1 MRLPQSQA
9 NFLKQSLLTLEPTSE
24 VYLFGSRA
32 FRSECRSPMKIDPK
46 ELQMLLLTHWDV
58 LQRSLMSLQQ
68 STNKTRQLLQ
78 QSEFSFE
85 ELESIDSLTSKF
97 SRTSDIYLQKVLRS
111 IWMLLR
117 EDTVPLIDLLN
128 RAEKLM
134 IIVSAEEL
142 LQMRD
147 IRNQIA
153 HEYLPEAVPELASEV
168 VVLTTLLQK
177 NIEQTERFLGQRGWL
192 E

>member
-1 MRLPQSQA
+1 MR
-9 NFLKQSLLTLEPTSE
+9 T
-24 VYLFGSRA
+24 
-32 FRSECRSPMKIDPK
+32 DPK
-46 ELQMLLLTHWDV
+46 ELQILLLTHWDV
-58 LQRSLMSLQQ
+58 LQRSLNSLE
-68 STNKTRQLLQ
+68 

-85 ELESIDSLTSKF
+85 ELESVDSLTSKF
-97 SRTSDIYLQKVLRS
+97 SRTYDIYLQKVLRS

-134 IIVSAEEL
+134 IIVSAEEF

-153 HEYLPEAVPELASEV
+153 HEYLPEAVPELAKEV
-168 VVLTTLLQK
+168 VVMITLLKK
-177 NIEQTERFLGQRGWL
+177 NIGQIEHFLSQRAWL
-192 E
+192 G

>member
-1 MRLPQSQA
+1 MR
-9 NFLKQSLLTLEPTSE
+9 T
-24 VYLFGSRA
+24 
-32 FRSECRSPMKIDPK
+32 DPK
-46 ELQMLLLTHWDV
+46 ELQLILLTHWDV
-58 LQRSLMSLQQ
+58 LQRSLQQ
-68 STNKTRQLLQ
+68 STNKTRQLLKQ
-78 QSEFSFE
+78 AEFNFE

-134 IIVSAEEL
+134 IIVSAEDL

-168 VVLTTLLQK
+168 VAVTTLLQK
-177 NIEQTERFLGQRGWL
+177 NIQQTEHFLRQRG
-192 E
+192 

>member
-1 MRLPQSQA
+1 
-9 NFLKQSLLTLEPTSE
+9 
-24 VYLFGSRA
+24 
-32 FRSECRSPMKIDPK
+32 
-46 ELQMLLLTHWDV
+46 
-58 LQRSLMSLQQ
+58 MSLQQ
-68 STNKTRQLLQ
+68 SRDKTHQLLQ

-153 HEYLPEAVPELASEV
+153 HEYLPEAVPELAKEV
-168 VVLTTLLQK
+168 VVMTTLLK
-177 NIEQTERFLGQRGWL
+177 NIWQTECFLSQRASL
-192 E
+192 

>member
-1 MRLPQSQA
+1 MR
-9 NFLKQSLLTLEPTSE
+9 T
-24 VYLFGSRA
+24 
-32 FRSECRSPMKIDPK
+32 DPK
-46 ELQMLLLTHWDV
+46 ELQILLLTHWDV
-58 LQRSLMSLQQ
+58 LQRSLKSLQQ
-68 STNKTRQLLQ
+68 SRDKTHQLLQ

-153 HEYLPEAVPELASEV
+153 HEYLLEAVPELALEV
-168 VVLTTLLQK
+168 VVMTTLLQK
-177 NIEQTERFLGQRGWL
+177 NIGQIEHFLSQRAWL
-192 E
+192 G

>member
-1 MRLPQSQA
+1 
-9 NFLKQSLLTLEPTSE
+9 
-24 VYLFGSRA
+24 
-32 FRSECRSPMKIDPK
+32 
-46 ELQMLLLTHWDV
+46 
-58 LQRSLMSLQQ
+58 MSLQQ
-68 STNKTRQLLQ
+68 SRDKTHQLLQ
-78 QSEFSFE
+78 QSELSFE

-97 SRTSDIYLQKVLRS
+97 SRTSDFYLQKVLRS

-128 RAEKLM
+128 RVEKLM

-153 HEYLPEAVPELASEV
+153 HEYLPEAIPELASEV
-168 VVLTTLLQK
+168 VVMTTLLQK
-177 NIEQTERFLGQRGWL
+177 NIEQTEPFLRQRGWL
-192 E
+192 

>member
-1 MRLPQSQA
+1 
-9 NFLKQSLLTLEPTSE
+9 
-24 VYLFGSRA
+24 
-32 FRSECRSPMKIDPK
+32 MKIDPK
-46 ELQMLLLTHWDV
+46 ELKILLLAHWDV
-58 LQRSLMSLQQ
+58 LQRSLKSLQQ
-68 STNKTRQLLQ
+68 SRDKTHQLLQ

-153 HEYLPEAVPELASEV
+153 HEYLPEAVPELAKEV
-168 VVLTTLLQK
+168 VVMTTLLQK
-177 NIEQTERFLGQRGWL
+177 NIEQTERFLRQRGWL
-192 E
+192 G

>member
-1 MRLPQSQA
+1 
-9 NFLKQSLLTLEPTSE
+9 
-24 VYLFGSRA
+24 
-32 FRSECRSPMKIDPK
+32 MKIDPK
-46 ELQMLLLTHWDV
+46 ELQILLLTHWDL
-58 LQRSLMSLQQ
+58 LQRSLKSLQQ
-68 STNKTRQLLQ
+68 SRDKTHQLLQ

-168 VVLTTLLQK
+168 VVMTTLLQK
-177 NIEQTERFLGQRGWL
+177 NIGQTERFLRQRGWL
-192 E
+192 

>member
-1 MRLPQSQA
+1 MRTDS
-9 NFLKQSLLTLEPTSE
+9 
-24 VYLFGSRA
+24 
-32 FRSECRSPMKIDPK
+32 K
-46 ELQMLLLTHWDV
+46 ELQILLLTHWD
-58 LQRSLMSLQQ
+58 LLNRSLKSLQQ
-68 STNKTRQLLQ
+68 SSEKTHLLLQ

-134 IIVSAEEL
+134 IIISAEEL

-153 HEYLPEAVPELASEV
+153 HEYLPEAVPELAKEV
-168 VVLTTLLQK
+168 VVMTTLLQK
-177 NIEQTERFLGQRGWL
+177 NIEQKERFLSQRGWL
-192 E
+192 

>member
-1 MRLPQSQA
+1 MR
-9 NFLKQSLLTLEPTSE
+9 T
-24 VYLFGSRA
+24 
-32 FRSECRSPMKIDPK
+32 DPN
-46 ELQMLLLTHWDV
+46 ELQILLLTHWDV
-58 LQRSLMSLQQ
+58 LQRSLKSLQQ
-68 STNKTRQLLQ
+68 SRDKTHQLLQ

-153 HEYLPEAVPELASEV
+153 HEYLPEAVPELEDV
-168 VVLTTLLQK
+168 
-177 NIEQTERFLGQRGWL
+177 
-192 E
+192 

>member
-1 MRLPQSQA
+1 
-9 NFLKQSLLTLEPTSE
+9 
-24 VYLFGSRA
+24 
-32 FRSECRSPMKIDPK
+32 
-46 ELQMLLLTHWDV
+46 
-58 LQRSLMSLQQ
+58 MSLQQ
-68 STNKTRQLLQ
+68 SRDKTYGLQQ

-97 SRTSDIYLQKVLRS
+97 SRTSDICLQKVLRS

-117 EDTVPLIDLLN
+117 EDTVPLIDSLN
-128 RAEKLM
+128 RAEKMM
-134 IIVSAEEL
+134 IIVSAEEF

-153 HEYLPEAVPELASEV
+153 HEYLPEAVLELASEV
-168 VVLTTLLQK
+168 VVMTTLLQK
-177 NIEQTERFLGQRGWL
+177 NIEQTESFLSRRAWL

>member
-1 MRLPQSQA
+1 
-9 NFLKQSLLTLEPTSE
+9 
-24 VYLFGSRA
+24 
-32 FRSECRSPMKIDPK
+32 MKIDPK
-46 ELQMLLLTHWDV
+46 ELQILLLTHWDV
-58 LQRSLMSLQQ
+58 LQRSLKSLEQ
-68 STNKTRQLLQ
+68 SANKTRQLLQ

-111 IWMLLR
+111 IWMLQR

-153 HEYLPEAVPELASEV
+153 HEYLPEAVPELALEV
-168 VVLTTLLQK
+168 VVMTTLLQK
-177 NIEQTERFLGQRGWL
+177 NIEQTERFLSQRAWL
-192 E
+192 G

>member
-1 MRLPQSQA
+1 
-9 NFLKQSLLTLEPTSE
+9 
-24 VYLFGSRA
+24 
-32 FRSECRSPMKIDPK
+32 MKIDPK
-46 ELQMLLLTHWDV
+46 ELQILLLTHWDV
-58 LQRSLMSLQQ
+58 LQRSLKSLQQ
-68 STNKTRQLLQ
+68 SRDKTHQLLQ

-153 HEYLPEAVPELASEV
+153 HEYLPEAVPELAKEV
-168 VVLTTLLQK
+168 VVMTTLLQK
-177 NIEQTERFLGQRGWL
+177 NIEQTERFLRQRAWL
-192 E
+192 

>member
-1 MRLPQSQA
+1 MR
-9 NFLKQSLLTLEPTSE
+9 T
-24 VYLFGSRA
+24 
-32 FRSECRSPMKIDPK
+32 DPK
-46 ELQMLLLTHWDV
+46 ELQILLLTHWDL
-58 LQRSLMSLQQ
+58 LQRSLKSLQH
-68 STNKTRQLLQ
+68 SRDKTHQLLQ

-85 ELESIDSLTSKF
+85 ELESIDSLISKF

-134 IIVSAEEL
+134 ILVSAEEL

-168 VVLTTLLQK
+168 VVMTTWLQK
-177 NIEQTERFLGQRGWL
+177 DIERTEHFLSQRAWL

>member
-1 MRLPQSQA
+1 MRTDL
-9 NFLKQSLLTLEPTSE
+9 
-24 VYLFGSRA
+24 
-32 FRSECRSPMKIDPK
+32 K
-46 ELQMLLLTHWDV
+46 ELQILLLTHWDL
-58 LQRSLMSLQQ
+58 LQRSLKSLQQ
-68 STNKTRQLLQ
+68 SINKTHQLLQ
-78 QSEFSFE
+78 KSEFSFE

-153 HEYLPEAVPELASEV
+153 HEYLPEAVPELAKEAV
-168 VVLTTLLQK
+168 MVTTLLQK
-177 NIEQTERFLGQRGWL
+177 NIEQTERFLSQ
-192 E
+192 

>member
-1 MRLPQSQA
+1 
-9 NFLKQSLLTLEPTSE
+9 
-24 VYLFGSRA
+24 
-32 FRSECRSPMKIDPK
+32 
-46 ELQMLLLTHWDV
+46 
-58 LQRSLMSLQQ
+58 
-68 STNKTRQLLQ
+68 
-78 QSEFSFE
+78 
-85 ELESIDSLTSKF
+85 
-97 SRTSDIYLQKVLRS
+97 
-111 IWMLLR
+111 MLLR

-168 VVLTTLLQK
+168 VALTTLLQK
-177 NIEQTERFLGQRGWL
+177 NIQQTERFLSQRAWL
-192 E
+192 G

>member
-1 MRLPQSQA
+1 
-9 NFLKQSLLTLEPTSE
+9 
-24 VYLFGSRA
+24 
-32 FRSECRSPMKIDPK
+32 MK
-46 ELQMLLLTHWDV
+46 
-58 LQRSLMSLQQ
+58 SLQQ
-68 STNKTRQLLQ
+68 SRDKTHQLLQ
-78 QSEFSFE
+78 QSELSFE

-153 HEYLPEAVPELASEV
+153 HEYLPEAVPELAKEV
-168 VVLTTLLQK
+168 VMMTTLLQK
-177 NIEQTERFLGQRGWL
+177 NIEQTERFLRQRTWL
-192 E
+192 G

>member
-1 MRLPQSQA
+1 MR
-9 NFLKQSLLTLEPTSE
+9 T
-24 VYLFGSRA
+24 
-32 FRSECRSPMKIDPK
+32 DPK
-46 ELQMLLLTHWDV
+46 ELQILLLTHWDV
-58 LQRSLMSLQQ
+58 LQRSLKSLQQ
-68 STNKTRQLLQ
+68 SRDKTNQLLQ

-153 HEYLPEAVPELASEV
+153 HEYLPEAVPELAKEV
-168 VVLTTLLQK
+168 VVMTTLLQK
-177 NIEQTERFLGQRGWL
+177 NIEQTERFLRQRGWL
-192 E
+192 

>member
-1 MRLPQSQA
+1 MSLEQS
-9 NFLKQSLLTLEPTSE
+9 SE
-24 VYLFGSRA
+24 
-32 FRSECRSPMKIDPK
+32 KTH
-46 ELQMLLLTHWDV
+46 LLL
-58 LQRSLMSLQQ
+58 R
-68 STNKTRQLLQ
+68 

-97 SRTSDIYLQKVLRS
+97 SRTSYIYLQKVLRS

-117 EDTVPLIDLLN
+117 EDTVPLIDLSN

-142 LQMRD
+142 LQMQD

-153 HEYLPEAVPELASEV
+153 HEYLPEAVPELVSEV
-168 VVLTTLLQK
+168 VVMTTLLQK
-177 NIEQTERFLGQRGWL
+177 NIKQTGRFLSQQAWL

>member
-1 MRLPQSQA
+1 MR
-9 NFLKQSLLTLEPTSE
+9 T
-24 VYLFGSRA
+24 
-32 FRSECRSPMKIDPK
+32 DPK
-46 ELQMLLLTHWDV
+46 ELQILLLTHWDV

-68 STNKTRQLLQ
+68 STNKTRQLLR

-153 HEYLPEAVPELASEV
+153 HEYLPEAVPELAKEV
-168 VVLTTLLQK
+168 VVMTTLLQK
-177 NIEQTERFLGQRGWL
+177 NIEQTERFLRQRAWL
-192 E
+192 G

>member
-1 MRLPQSQA
+1 MS
-9 NFLKQSLLTLEPTSE
+9 T
-24 VYLFGSRA
+24 
-32 FRSECRSPMKIDPK
+32 DPK
-46 ELQMLLLTHWDV
+46 ELQILLLTHWDL
-58 LQRSLMSLQQ
+58 LQRSLKSLQQ
-68 STNKTRQLLQ
+68 SRDKTHQLLQ

-168 VVLTTLLQK
+168 VVMTTLLQK
-177 NIEQTERFLGQRGWL
+177 NIEQTENSLRQRAWL

>member
-1 MRLPQSQA
+1 
-9 NFLKQSLLTLEPTSE
+9 
-24 VYLFGSRA
+24 
-32 FRSECRSPMKIDPK
+32 
-46 ELQMLLLTHWDV
+46 
-58 LQRSLMSLQQ
+58 MSLQQ
-68 STNKTRQLLQ
+68 SSDKTHLLLR

-168 VVLTTLLQK
+168 VVMTTLLQK
-177 NIEQTERFLGQRGWL
+177 NIQQTERFLRQRGWL
-192 E
+192 G

>member
-1 MRLPQSQA
+1 MR
-9 NFLKQSLLTLEPTSE
+9 T
-24 VYLFGSRA
+24 
-32 FRSECRSPMKIDPK
+32 DPK
-46 ELQMLLLTHWDV
+46 ELQILLLTHWDL

-68 STNKTRQLLQ
+68 SSEKTHLLLR

-128 RAEKLM
+128 RAEKL
-134 IIVSAEEL
+134 IIIASAEEL

-168 VVLTTLLQK
+168 VVMTTLLQK
-177 NIEQTERFLGQRGWL
+177 NIERTEHFLSQRAWL
-192 E
+192 G

>member
-1 MRLPQSQA
+1 MS
-9 NFLKQSLLTLEPTSE
+9 T
-24 VYLFGSRA
+24 
-32 FRSECRSPMKIDPK
+32 DPK
-46 ELQMLLLTHWDV
+46 ELQILLLAHWDV
-58 LQRSLMSLQQ
+58 LQRSLRGLQQ
-68 STNKTRQLLQ
+68 SRDKTHQLLQ

-111 IWMLLR
+111 IWMLLC

-134 IIVSAEEL
+134 IIVSAEKL

-153 HEYLPEAVPELASEV
+153 HEYLPEAVPELAKEV
-168 VVLTTLLQK
+168 VVVTTLLQK
-177 NIEQTERFLGQRGWL
+177 NIEQTERFLRQRGWL
-192 E
+192 

>member
-1 MRLPQSQA
+1 
-9 NFLKQSLLTLEPTSE
+9 
-24 VYLFGSRA
+24 
-32 FRSECRSPMKIDPK
+32 
-46 ELQMLLLTHWDV
+46 
-58 LQRSLMSLQQ
+58 MSLQQ
-68 STNKTRQLLQ
+68 SKDKTHQSLQ

-97 SRTSDIYLQKVLRS
+97 SLTSDIYLQKVLRS

-168 VVLTTLLQK
+168 VVMTTLLQK
-177 NIEQTERFLGQRGWL
+177 NIEQTERFLSQRGWL